1 MKTHKKYALTPLLA
15 GALLFVGGPVSI
27 FAQEPKLELE
37 QKPIAELPNSI
48 SGTETVRDRM
58 NKFIRD
64 QGLKDIKDTKK
75 DEQGRTVLIEFSSA
89 TISAPPSD
97 PNFVN
102 ARINAFNKA
111 LLTAKGQCVETQK
124 ITVATE
130 AVMDTALPPAERVKS
145 DTEQLRRAGMAQEG
159 AIKVAQALNANIQGK
174 ANMPQFIKTAA
185 LYGEKLVGDK
195 MSEEL
200 RKKGLDPSKPVDQQV
215 AKAIAE
221 TTSFKNA
228 VSTVAAGRC
237 TGLKVIAS
245 FEQNPSSGQGQV
257 GIITVW
263 TEKLHA
269 VADAI
274 VTNQWDLIPKGE
286 PGKTI
291 DQHIPDDKRT
301 LLSMYGA
308 QLVRNEKG
316 DYALLAYAQA
326 QPRTKNQQSID
337 SAYEVAKTRGYGLIR
352 SFMSEAVETN
362 RQMMDSEVS
371 TVFTD
376 GSNRYE
382 DDSSFSKSLK
392 AIGEALPISGLT
404 IAHEWETLHPSNN
417 GPVVGVVVQW
427 KIASAQIAAHLA
439 KLNSASGA
447 NVAAVS
453 SANSGAGVRAGAAA
467 PAAPA
472 APAARPAE
480 PRKSDSFSGQ
490 GRAARDF

>member
-1 MKTHKKYALTPLLA
+1 MKQHKNYALAPWVA
-15 GALLFVGGPVSI
+15 GALLCLGAPSSI
-27 FAQEPKLELE
+27 LAQEPKIEME
-37 QKPIAELPNSI
+37 QKPVPELPNSI
-48 SGTETVRDRM
+48 SGTETVRARM
-58 NKFIRD
+58 DKFIRE
-64 QGLKDIKDTKK
+64 QGLKDVKDTKK
-75 DEQGRTVLIEFSSA
+75 DEQGRTVLIDFASA

-97 PNFVN
+97 PNFVS

-111 LLTAKGQCVETQK
+111 LLTAKGQCVESQK
-124 ITVATE
+124 LIVATE
-130 AVMDTALPPAERVKS
+130 AIMDTALPPAERAKA
-145 DTEQLRRAGMAQEG
+145 DAEQMRRAGMAQEG
-159 AIKVAQALNANIQGK
+159 AVKVAQALNADIKSKG
-174 ANMPQFIKTAA
+174 NMPQAIQTAA
-185 LYGEKLVGDK
+185 LYGEKLLGDK

-200 RKKGLDPSKPVDQQV
+200 RKKGLDPTKPVDQQA

-237 TGLKVIAS
+237 TGLKVMAS

-257 GIITVW
+257 GIVTVW

-301 LLSMYGA
+301 LLSMFGA
-308 QLVRNEKG
+308 QLVRDEKG
-316 DYALLAYAQA
+316 DYALLAYSQA

-352 SFMSEAVETN
+352 SFMGEAVEST
-362 RQMMDSEVS
+362 RQMLDAEVS

-376 GSNRYE
+376 ESTRYQ
-382 DDSSFSKSLK
+382 DDSAFNKSLK
-392 AIGEALPISGLT
+392 AVGDALPISGMT

-427 KIASAQIAAHLA
+427 KVASAQIAAYLA

-447 NVAAVS
+447 KAAAVS

-472 APAARPAE
+472 ARPAE
-480 PRKSDSFSGQ
+480 PRKSDAFSGQ

>member
-1 MKTHKKYALTPLLA
+1 MKFDKHIALTPWFA
-15 GALLFVGGPVSI
+15 GALLYAATATPLV
-27 FAQEPKLELE
+27 AQEAKLELE
-37 QKPIAELPNSI
+37 QKPIPELPNSI
-48 SGTETVRDRM
+48 SGTDTVRSRM
-58 NKFIRD
+58 DKFIRE
-64 QGLKDIKDTKK
+64 QGLREVKDTKK
-75 DEQGRTVLIEFSSA
+75 DEQGRTVLIDFATA

-102 ARINAFNKA
+102 ARVNAFNKA

-124 ITVATE
+124 LIVATE
-130 AVMDTALPPAERVKS
+130 AIMDTGLPPAEKARA
-145 DTEQLRRAGMAQEG
+145 DAEQLRREGMAQEG
-159 AIKVAQALNANIQGK
+159 AVKVAQALNSDIKSRANVPQTIQ
-174 ANMPQFIKTAA
+174 TAA
-185 LYGEKLVGDK
+185 LYGEKLLGDK

-200 RKKGLDPSKPVDQQV
+200 RKKGLDPSKPVDQQA

-237 TGLKVIAS
+237 TGLKVMAS

-257 GIITVW
+257 GIVTVW

-286 PGKTI
+286 PGKKI

-308 QLVRNEKG
+308 QLVRDEKG
-316 DYALLAYAQA
+316 EYVLLAYAQA

-352 SFMSEAVETN
+352 SFMGEAVESN
-362 RQMMDSEVS
+362 RQMMDAEVS

-376 GSNRYE
+376 ESTRYQ
-382 DDSSFSKSLK
+382 DDSAFNKSVK
-392 AIGEALPISGLT
+392 AIGDALPISGLT
-404 IAHEWETLHPSNN
+404 VASEWETLHPSNN

-427 KIASAQIAAHLA
+427 KVASAQIAAFLA
-439 KLNSASGA
+439 KLNRSSGA
-447 NVAAVS
+447 KAAAVS
-453 SANSGAGVRAGAAA
+453 SGAATGANAGAA
-467 PAAPA
+467 PAAKNA
-472 APAARPAE
+472 D
-480 PRKSDSFSGQ
+480 PRKSEAYSGQ

>member
-1 MKTHKKYALTPLLA
+1 
-15 GALLFVGGPVSI
+15 
-27 FAQEPKLELE
+27 
-37 QKPIAELPNSI
+37 
-48 SGTETVRDRM
+48 
-58 NKFIRD
+58 
-64 QGLKDIKDTKK
+64 
-75 DEQGRTVLIEFSSA
+75 
-89 TISAPPSD
+89 
-97 PNFVN
+97 
-102 ARINAFNKA
+102 
-111 LLTAKGQCVETQK
+111 
-124 ITVATE
+124 
-130 AVMDTALPPAERVKS
+130 MDTGLPPAEKARA
-145 DTEQLRRAGMAQEG
+145 DAEQLRREGMAQEG
-159 AIKVAQALNANIQGK
+159 AVKVAQALNSDIKSRANVPQTIQ
-174 ANMPQFIKTAA
+174 TAA
-185 LYGEKLVGDK
+185 LYGEKLLGDK

-200 RKKGLDPSKPVDQQV
+200 RKKGLDPSKPVDQQA

-237 TGLKVIAS
+237 TGMKVMAS

-257 GIITVW
+257 GIVTVW

-308 QLVRNEKG
+308 QLVRDEKG
-316 DYALLAYAQA
+316 EYVLLAYAQA

-352 SFMSEAVETN
+352 SFMGEAVESN
-362 RQMMDSEVS
+362 RQMMDAEVS

-376 GSNRYE
+376 ESTRYQ
-382 DDSSFSKSLK
+382 DDSAFNKSVK
-392 AIGEALPISGLT
+392 AIGDALPISGLT
-404 IAHEWETLHPSNN
+404 VASEWETLHPSNN

-427 KIASAQIAAHLA
+427 KVASAQIAAFLA
-439 KLNSASGA
+439 KLNRSSGA
-447 NVAAVS
+447 KAAAVS
-453 SANSGAGVRAGAAA
+453 SGAATGGNAGAA
-467 PAAPA
+467 PAAKN
-472 APAARPAE
+472 AE
-480 PRKSDSFSGQ
+480 PRKSEAYSGQ

>member
-1 MKTHKKYALTPLLA
+1 M
-15 GALLFVGGPVSI
+15 
-27 FAQEPKLELE
+27 
-37 QKPIAELPNSI
+37 
-48 SGTETVRDRM
+48 D
-58 NKFIRD
+58 KFIRE
-64 QGLKDIKDTKK
+64 QGLREVKDTKK
-75 DEQGRTVLIEFSSA
+75 DEQGRTVLIDFATA

-102 ARINAFNKA
+102 ARVNAFNKA

-124 ITVATE
+124 LIVATE
-130 AVMDTALPPAERVKS
+130 AIMDTGLPPAEKARA
-145 DTEQLRRAGMAQEG
+145 DAEQLRREGMAQEG
-159 AIKVAQALNANIQGK
+159 AVKVAQALNSDIKSRANVPQTIQ
-174 ANMPQFIKTAA
+174 TAA
-185 LYGEKLVGDK
+185 LYGEKLLGDK

-200 RKKGLDPSKPVDQQV
+200 RKKGLDPSKPVDQQA

-237 TGLKVIAS
+237 TGMKVMAS

-257 GIITVW
+257 GIVTVW

-308 QLVRNEKG
+308 QLVRDEKG
-316 DYALLAYAQA
+316 EYVLLAYAQA

-352 SFMSEAVETN
+352 SFMGEAVESN
-362 RQMMDSEVS
+362 RQMMDAEVS

-376 GSNRYE
+376 ESTRYQ
-382 DDSSFSKSLK
+382 DDSAFNKSVK
-392 AIGEALPISGLT
+392 AIGDALPISGLT
-404 IAHEWETLHPSNN
+404 VASEWETLHPSNN

-427 KIASAQIAAHLA
+427 KVASAQIAAFLA
-439 KLNSASGA
+439 KLNRSSGA
-447 NVAAVS
+447 KAAAVS
-453 SANSGAGVRAGAAA
+453 SGAATGGNAGAA
-467 PAAPA
+467 PAAKN
-472 APAARPAE
+472 AE
-480 PRKSDSFSGQ
+480 PRKSEAYSGQ

>member
-1 MKTHKKYALTPLLA
+1 
-15 GALLFVGGPVSI
+15 
-27 FAQEPKLELE
+27 LELE
-37 QKPIAELPNSI
+37 QKPIPELPNSI
-48 SGTETVRDRM
+48 SGTETVRSRM
-58 NKFIRD
+58 DKFIRE
-64 QGLKDIKDTKK
+64 QGLREVKDTKK
-75 DEQGRTVLIEFSSA
+75 DEQGRTVLIDFATA

-102 ARINAFNKA
+102 ARVNAFNKA

-124 ITVATE
+124 LIVATE
-130 AVMDTALPPAERVKS
+130 AIMDTGLPPAERAKA
-145 DTEQLRRAGMAQEG
+145 DAEQLRREGMAQEG
-159 AIKVAQALNANIQGK
+159 AVKVAQALNSDIKSRANVPKTIQ
-174 ANMPQFIKTAA
+174 TAA
-185 LYGEKLVGDK
+185 LYGEKLLGDK

-200 RKKGLDPSKPVDQQV
+200 RKKGLDPSKPVDQQA

-228 VSTVAAGRC
+228 ISTVAAGRC
-237 TGLKVIAS
+237 TGMKVMAS

-257 GIITVW
+257 GIVTVW

-286 PGKTI
+286 PGKKI

-308 QLVRNEKG
+308 QLVRDEKG
-316 DYALLAYAQA
+316 DYVLLAYAQA

-352 SFMSEAVETN
+352 SFMGEAVESN
-362 RQMMDSEVS
+362 RQMLDAEVS

-376 GSNRYE
+376 ESTRYQ
-382 DDSSFSKSLK
+382 DDSAFNKSVK
-392 AIGEALPISGLT
+392 AIGDALPISGLT
-404 IAHEWETLHPSNN
+404 VASEWETLHPSNN

-427 KIASAQIAAHLA
+427 KVASAQIAAFLA
-439 KLNSASGA
+439 KLNRSSGA
-447 NVAAVS
+447 KAAAVS
-453 SANSGAGVRAGAAA
+453 SGAATGGNAGSA
-467 PAAPA
+467 PAAKN
-472 APAARPAE
+472 AE
-480 PRKSDSFSGQ
+480 PRKSEAYSGQ